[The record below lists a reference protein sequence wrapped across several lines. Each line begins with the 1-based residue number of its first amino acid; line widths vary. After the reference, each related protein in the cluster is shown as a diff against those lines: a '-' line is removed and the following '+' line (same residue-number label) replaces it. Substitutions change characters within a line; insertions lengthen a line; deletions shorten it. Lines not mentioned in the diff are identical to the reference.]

1 MTSPTLISMRYRGF
15 CFFFF
20 NFIISDANT
29 ENLWAV
35 IIAFSLFLINCWDI
49 SIQRI
54 LFLIYFFVSLIV
66 GRFTEINIIKYFLD
80 I

>member
-1 MTSPTLISMRYRGF
+1 MDF
-15 CFFFF
+15 VFFF

-35 IIAFSLFLINCWDI
+35 IFAFTLFLINCWDI

-66 GRFTEINIIKYFLD
+66 GRFKEINIIKYFLD